1 HLGRDT
7 KEMSLKPQPHVT
19 TELCNRNIRGV
30 YPGQRYRASKSL
42 FAWSFKCYRDDEYEG
57 IAVELQE
64 NSPQSGVEPPI
75 YACKFGEGT
84 TYGHILVLANEDG
97 QIGLRDTRLSGN
109 VSPVEGQ
116 QIHNNAIF
124 DVCWVPGSSELVS
137 VSGDQ
142 RAAIL
147 TLREDGT
154 LVLTLSLLGHT
165 RSVKTV
171 HVNPFDPCVIATGA
185 RDGSVIIWDKRCK
198 PHHKADEIAPAHSS
212 LAPRSLASPSV
223 RKVATSSSAVN
234 NSVTGVVFQQQHIV
248 ISAGASDG
256 LIKLWDLRKTHGGG
270 KRDPQCQN
278 TLVHSGRSSHRGFT
292 SLSVSPARDVLYT
305 SCMDNAIYAYH
316 LTNPTPKPVAEYTGH
331 VNLTYFVKSCISPC
345 GSYLLSGSSDKCAYI
360 WLTDCPGQPIARLGG
375 HFAEVTSVGWC
386 PVDDEK
392 LVTCAD
398 DMKLRIF
405 RRRNVNLDDFDEK
418 INIRGMSKPYVA
430 ELAAEKEFNSKIE
443 VSLGNRNR
451 MVTESHDLL
460 SSLHLTPSTSKTR
473 ASLAATPSS
482 TREREGQCSSNSPE
496 TFPQTPRQQTPRH
509 KQGTRG
515 KVTPCTP
522 KTSDRNTL
530 LNWLASAKTPGS
542 RDSPSTSGVT
552 VISDSKKASLKR
564 KLTDLIGE
572 DQENFKNEVKPRSP
586 NSPKNILGISTSV
599 NSSLSPQSSVAKML
613 KYGDDSGCSVFRKCR
628 EKDEGTL
635 EMADSVKPIE
645 VQDKVALGV
654 GFRKPV
660 TNVASKHVEKNEH
673 FTKEN
678 IQKDDTVAQL
688 PEPRIRMQSVSCSTS
703 FQFGNLSSPTANLP
717 NYIIDGLSPHNRRE
731 ARVEKKRNTD
741 WLTSFSHQKKL
752 KFTRTPDKVIKK
764 VVTLRSSYLQKQKE
778 RKVLKIK
785 QKKCSAP

>member
-1 HLGRDT
+1 
-7 KEMSLKPQPHVT
+7 MP
-19 TELCNRNIRGV
+19 I
-30 YPGQRYRASKSL
+30 
-42 FAWSFKCYRDDEYEG
+42 
-57 IAVELQE
+57 ILQ
-64 NSPQSGVEPPI
+64 
-75 YACKFGEGT
+75 
-84 TYGHILVLANEDG
+84 IL
-97 QIGLRDTRLSGN
+97 
-109 VSPVEGQ
+109 
-116 QIHNNAIF
+116 
-124 DVCWVPGSSELVS
+124 
-137 VSGDQ
+137 
-142 RAAIL
+142 
-147 TLREDGT
+147 
-154 LVLTLSLLGHT
+154 LL
-165 RSVKTV
+165 
-171 HVNPFDPCVIATGA
+171 N
-185 RDGSVIIWDKRCK
+185 
-198 PHHKADEIAPAHSS
+198 
-212 LAPRSLASPSV
+212 
-223 RKVATSSSAVN
+223 
-234 NSVTGVVFQQQHIV
+234 Q
-248 ISAGASDG
+248 
-256 LIKLWDLRKTHGGG
+256 
-270 KRDPQCQN
+270 
-278 TLVHSGRSSHRGFT
+278 
-292 SLSVSPARDVLYT
+292 
-305 SCMDNAIYAYH
+305 
-316 LTNPTPKPVAEYTGH
+316 
-331 VNLTYFVKSCISPC
+331 
-345 GSYLLSGSSDKCAYI
+345 
-360 WLTDCPGQPIARLGG
+360 
-375 HFAEVTSVGWC
+375 
-386 PVDDEK
+386 